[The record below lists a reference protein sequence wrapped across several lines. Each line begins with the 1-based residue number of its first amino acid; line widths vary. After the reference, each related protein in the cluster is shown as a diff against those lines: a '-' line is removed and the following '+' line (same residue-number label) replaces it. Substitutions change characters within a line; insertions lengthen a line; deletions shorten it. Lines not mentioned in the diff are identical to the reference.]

1 MQQAILVGKDI
12 GVGMEFIRER
22 IGKIKE
28 YLDELRYPKTQ
39 EITHYKFLQT
49 NEKFEDIRNLDTSK
63 WNTFDHHQIW
73 GGHREY
79 YWFETMI
86 SIPEEY
92 CGHCVI
98 FELRTGKEGGWDATN
113 PQFSL
118 YVNGVL
124 RQGLDVNHR
133 EATLTENAVP
143 GEKYR
148 IVLSAFTGDANFSL
162 HLNSSFKILDLM
174 TEKYYFDI
182 LVPYEVAGLLSPEDK
197 AFHDIINRL
206 NESINLL
213 DLRKE
218 YSQKYYDSLKIAQD
232 YLTVKFYNRYCGNS
246 EAKVFCVGHTH
257 IDVAWLWTL
266 SVTRDK
272 VVRSFS
278 TVLELMRRYPE
289 YKFMS
294 SQPQLYQYVKEN
306 APEQYEEIKQRVEE
320 GRWEVEGGMWVE
332 ADCNLTSGESLV
344 RQFLYGKRF
353 FKKEFEKDNV
363 ILWLP
368 DVFGYSAALPQIMKK
383 CGIKYFMT
391 TKISWNE
398 MNRIPYDTFEWEG
411 IDGTK
416 VLTHF
421 IAAREYFKTA
431 PADDPD
437 RNKSFYNALLNPSYV
452 KGNWQ
457 RYSQKQLNDSV
468 LMAFG
473 YGDGGGGPT
482 KEMLENY
489 ERLQKGIPGC
499 PVTVMSTVKD
509 YFELLEKQVMGH
521 KYLPTW
527 TGELYLEYHRGT
539 YTSMGRNKK
548 YNRRSEF
555 AYQNAELYALMDES
569 WLNGV
574 YPEDKIRDAWEVILR
589 NQFHDILPG
598 SSIKEVYDESR
609 AEYEAVLSVNQEL
622 VGQSLRHLADR
633 IDAPE
638 NSLVVFNPNGFE
650 GSGIVSFPC
659 PKGFLS
665 PQVYDGK
672 IKLKSQKTSE
682 GDIVFVAVN
691 VPGKGYKTFSLNEE
705 AIDAEPIHIT
715 EKHMENSYFSIDL
728 NEKGHFTCIY
738 DKAAKRNILK
748 PGENGNVII
757 SYEDRPHN
765 FDTWN
770 LDHYYEEKSWEADDI
785 EAIEVIEEG
794 PVRATLRISRKYL
807 DSYLSQDISIY
818 SELPCID
825 IKNCI
830 DWKEKQ
836 IFLKNY
842 FPLDIHTDEAT
853 FEIQFGNVK
862 RATHYNTSW
871 DRARFEVCAHKW
883 IDVAEDSYGVSVLS
897 DCKYGYSVHDGVI
910 GLSMIKSGIY
920 PNPDADKEYHEFT
933 YSLYPHAGNWREA
946 GTVAKAYL
954 LNNPFSAVIKDS
966 DGGILVAS
974 QSFVSVDC
982 DNVVIETVKKAEEG
996 NEIIIRLYECFNR
1009 RNDVTLTFAKE
1020 IQSIKECNLL
1030 EEDTGDIEYRG
1041 NKADFVI
1048 KPYEIRTF
1056 KVEL

>member
-1 MQQAILVGKDI
+1 
-12 GVGMEFIRER
+12 MEFLKER
-22 IGKIKE
+22 IGKITE
-28 YLDELRYPKTQ
+28 YLSDLRYPQIQ

-49 NEKFEDIRNLDTSK
+49 LEKFEDIRNLDTSN
-63 WNTFDHHQIW
+63 WDDFDHRQIW

-79 YWFETMI
+79 YWFETLI
-86 SIPEEY
+86 TIPEEY
-92 CGHCVI
+92 SGHCVVY
-98 FELRTGKEGGWDATN
+98 ELKTGKEGCWDATN

-118 YVNGVL
+118 YINGVL
-124 RQGLDVNHR
+124 KQGLDVNHR
-133 EATLTENAVP
+133 EVVLTENAAA
-143 GEKYR
+143 GEPYR
-148 IVLSAFTGDANFSL
+148 IVLSAFTGDSNFSL
-162 HLNSSFKILDLM
+162 LLNSSIKILDLV

-182 LVPYEVAGLLSPEDK
+182 LVPYEAACLLNTEDM
-197 AFHDIINRL
+197 AFHEIINSL

-218 YSQKYYDSLKIAQD
+218 YSQEYYNSLKAAQD
-232 YLTVKFYNRYCGNS
+232 YLTENFYAKYCGNR
-246 EAKVFCVGHTH
+246 EAKIFCIGHTH

-306 APEQYEEIKQRVEE
+306 APSVYEEIKQRVEE
-320 GRWEVEGGMWVE
+320 GRWEVEGGMWIE

-344 RQFLYGKRF
+344 RQFLYGKHF
-353 FKKEFEKDNV
+353 FKEEFGKDNV

-398 MNRIPYDTFEWEG
+398 FNKIPYDTFEWEG
-411 IDGTK
+411 LDGTK

-421 IAAREYFKTA
+421 ISAREYYKTT
-431 PADDPD
+431 PIDDPD
-437 RNKSFYNALLNPSYV
+437 VNKTYYNALLNPSFV

-457 RYSQKQLNDSV
+457 KYSQKHLNDSV

-499 PVTVMSTVKD
+499 PVTVMSTAKD

-548 YNRRSEF
+548 YNRKSEF
-555 AYQNAELYALMDES
+555 AYQNAELYALMDEK
-569 WLNGV
+569 WLKGV
-574 YPEDKIRDAWEVILR
+574 YPKEKIQNAWKVILR

-609 AEYEAVLSVNQEL
+609 EEYETILSMNQEL
-622 VGQSLRHLADR
+622 VEQSLRHLTEQ

-638 NSLVVFNPNGFE
+638 NSLVVFNPNSFK
-650 GSGIVSFPC
+650 GSGILSFSC
-659 PKGFLS
+659 PEGLLN
-665 PQVYDGK
+665 PGVYDGK
-672 IKLKSQKTSE
+672 VKLKTQKTSD
-682 GDIVFVAVN
+682 GRLLFLADG
-691 VPGKGYKTFSLNEE
+691 VPGKGYKTFYLKEQAIEE
-705 AIDAEPIHIT
+705 ESMYIT
-715 EKHMENSYFSIDL
+715 EKHMENKYFSIDI
-728 NEKGHFTCIY
+728 NEKGFFTCIY
-738 DKAAKRNILK
+738 DKEAKRNILK
-748 PGENGNVII
+748 PGEAGNVIV
-757 SYEDRPHN
+757 SYEDRPHK

-770 LDHYYEEKSWEADDI
+770 LEEYYVEKSWEIDNV
-785 EAIEVIEEG
+785 EAIEVLEQG
-794 PVRATLRISRKYL
+794 AVRATLRITRRYL
-807 DSYLSQDISIY
+807 DSHISQEISIY
-818 SELPCID
+818 SELPRID

-836 IFLKNY
+836 IFLKDY
-842 FPLDIHTDEAT
+842 FPLDIHTSEAT

-883 IDVAEDSYGVSVLS
+883 IDVAEDAYGVSILS
-897 DCKYGYSVHDGVI
+897 DCKYGYSVHDGIV

-920 PNPDADKEYHEFT
+920 PNTDADKEYHEFT
-933 YSLYPHAGNWREA
+933 YSIYPHIGDWREA
-946 GTVAKAYL
+946 GTVAQAYL
-954 LNNPFSAVIKDS
+954 LNNPFYGVLKDR
-966 DGGILVAS
+966 DGGILADS
-974 QSFVSVDC
+974 QSFLSADC
-982 DNVVIETVKKAEEG
+982 ENVVIEAVKKAEEG
-996 NEIIIRLYECFNR
+996 DEVIVRLYECFNR
-1009 RNDVTLTFAKE
+1009 RNEVTLTFAKE
-1020 IQSIKECNLL
+1020 IQWIKECNLL
-1030 EEDTGDIEYRG
+1030 EEDISEIEYHG
-1041 NKADFVI
+1041 KEASFVI
-1048 KPYEIRTF
+1048 KPYEIKTI
-1056 KVEL
+1056 KVRL

>member
-1 MQQAILVGKDI
+1 
-12 GVGMEFIRER
+12 MEFLKER
-22 IGKIKE
+22 IGKITE
-28 YLDELRYPKTQ
+28 CLGELRYPKTQ
-39 EITHYKFLQT
+39 EITQFKFLQT
-49 NEKFEDIRNLDTSK
+49 SEKFEDIKNLDTSN
-63 WNTFDHHQIW
+63 WDTIGRHEIW

-79 YWFETMI
+79 YWFETLI
-86 SIPEEY
+86 TIPEEY

-98 FELRTGKEGGWDATN
+98 YELRTGKEGGWDATN

-118 YVNGVL
+118 YINGVL
-124 RQGLDVNHR
+124 KQGLDVNHR
-133 EATLTENAVP
+133 EVVLTENAVA

-148 IVLSAFTGDANFSL
+148 IVLSAFTGDSNFSL
-162 HLNSSFKILDLM
+162 YLNSSFKTLDLI

-182 LVPYEVAGLLSPEDK
+182 LVPYEVACMLTPEDK
-197 AFHDIINRL
+197 TFHEIINSL

-218 YSQKYYDSLKIAQD
+218 YSQDYYDSLKAAQD
-232 YLTVKFYNRYCGNS
+232 YLTRNFYDRYCGNS
-246 EAKVFCVGHTH
+246 EAKVFCIGHTH

-278 TVLELMRRYPE
+278 TVLELMKRYPE

-306 APEQYEEIKQRVEE
+306 APKLYEEIKQRVKE

-353 FKKEFEKDNV
+353 FKKEFGKDNV

-368 DVFGYSAALPQIMKK
+368 DVFGYSAALPQIMNK

-398 MNRIPYDTFEWEG
+398 TNKIPYETFEWEG
-411 IDGTK
+411 LDGTK

-421 IAAREYFKTA
+421 IAAKEYYKTA
-431 PADDPD
+431 PVDDPD
-437 RNKSFYNALLNPSYV
+437 LNKTFYNASLNPSYV

-457 RYSQKQLNDSV
+457 RYSQKNLNDSV

-473 YGDGGGGPT
+473 YGDGGGGVT

-489 ERLQKGIPGC
+489 NRLQKGIPGC
-499 PVTVMSTVKD
+499 PVTVMSTAKD
-509 YFELLEKQVMGH
+509 YFELLEKQVRGN

-548 YNRRSEF
+548 YNRQSEF
-555 AYQNAELYALMDES
+555 AYQNVELFALMDEK
-569 WLNGV
+569 WLNGI
-574 YPEDKIRDAWEVILR
+574 YPKDKIRDAWEVILR

-609 AEYEAVLSVNQEL
+609 EEYEAILSLNQEL
-622 VGQSLRHLADR
+622 VENSLQHLADQ
-633 IDAPE
+633 INAPK
-638 NSLVVFNPNGFE
+638 NSLVIFNPNGFT
-650 GSGIVSFPC
+650 GSGLVSISC
-659 PKGFLS
+659 PKEYVN
-665 PQVYDGK
+665 PVVYDGK
-672 IKLKSQKTSE
+672 VKVRSQKTQD
-682 GDIVFVAVN
+682 GNIIFLADG
-691 VPGKGYKTFSLNEE
+691 VPGKGYKTLYLNEE
-705 AIDAEPIHIT
+705 AVDAMPMHIT
-715 EKHMENSYFSIDL
+715 ETHMENRYFSIDL
-728 NEKGHFTCIY
+728 NKKGYFTSIY

-748 PGENGNVII
+748 PGEYGNVIT
-757 SYEDRPHN
+757 SFEDRPHN
-765 FDTWN
+765 FDAWDLN
-770 LDHYYEEKSWEADDI
+770 NYYVEKSWEVDDI
-785 EAIEVIEEG
+785 EAIEVIEQG

-807 DSYLSQDISIY
+807 DSYISQDISIY
-818 SELPCID
+818 SELPRID

-853 FEIQFGNVK
+853 YEIQFGNVK
-862 RATHYNTSW
+862 RDTHYNTSW

-883 IDVAEDSYGVSVLS
+883 IDVAEDSYGVSILS
-897 DCKYGYSVHDGVI
+897 DCKYGYSVHDGII

-933 YSLYPHAGNWREA
+933 YSIYPHSGDWREA
-946 GTVAKAYL
+946 GTVAQSYL
-954 LNNPFSAVIKDS
+954 LNNPFSAVMKEK
-966 DGGILVAS
+966 DGGTLAAS
-974 QSFVSVDC
+974 QSFVMTDC
-982 DNVVIETVKKAEEG
+982 KNVVIETVKKAEEG
-996 NEIIIRLYECFNR
+996 DEIIIRLYECFNR
-1009 RNDVTLTFAKE
+1009 RNDVILAFSKE
-1020 IQSIKECNLL
+1020 IQSIMECNLL
-1030 EEDTGDIEYRG
+1030 EEDTNVIDYRG
-1041 NKADFVI
+1041 KNAFFAI
-1048 KPYEIRTF
+1048 KPYEIKTF
-1056 KVEL
+1056 KVKLQNY

>member
-1 MQQAILVGKDI
+1 
-12 GVGMEFIRER
+12 MEFLRER
-22 IGKIKE
+22 IGRITE
-28 YLDELRYPKTQ
+28 YLGDLRYPMLQ
-39 EITHYKFLQT
+39 EITQYKFIQT
-49 NEKFEDIRNLDTSK
+49 ADKFKDIRNLDTSS
-63 WNTFDHHQIW
+63 WEVFDHRQIW

-79 YWFETMI
+79 YWFETLI
-86 SIPEEY
+86 TIPKEY
-92 CGHCVI
+92 AGHCVI
-98 FELRTGKEGGWDATN
+98 YELKTGKEGCWDATN

-118 YVNGVL
+118 YVNGEL
-124 RQGLDVNHR
+124 KQGLDVNHR
-133 EATLTENAVP
+133 EAVLAEDAVA
-143 GEKYR
+143 GDTYR
-148 IVLSAFTGDANFSL
+148 IVLSAFSGDTNFSL
-162 HLNSSFKILDLM
+162 HLNSSVKVLDLR

-182 LVPYEVAGLLSPEDK
+182 LIPYEVACLLSDEDK
-197 AFHDIINRL
+197 EYHDIINKL

-218 YSQKYYDSLKIAQD
+218 HSQAYYDSLKSAQE
-232 YLTVKFYNRYCGNS
+232 YITEKFYDRYCGS
-246 EAKVFCVGHTH
+246 REAKVFCVGHTH

-306 APEQYEEIKQRVEE
+306 APELYQEIKKRVEE

-344 RQFLYGKRF
+344 RQFLYGKSF
-353 FKKEFEKDNV
+353 FKEEFNKDNV

-368 DVFGYSAALPQIMKK
+368 DVFGYSSALPQIMKK

-398 MNRIPYDTFEWEG
+398 TNRIPYETFEWEG
-411 IDGTK
+411 LDGTK
-416 VLTHF
+416 ILTHF
-421 IAAREYFKTA
+421 IAAKEYDKVA
-431 PADDPD
+431 PVDDPD
-437 RNKSFYNALLNPSYV
+437 INKTFYNALLNPSYV
-452 KGNWQ
+452 KGNWL
-457 RYSQKQLNDSV
+457 RYGQKNLNDSV

-489 ERLQKGIPGC
+489 KRLQKGIPGC
-499 PVTVMSTVKD
+499 PVTIMSTTKD
-509 YFELLEKQVMGH
+509 YFELLENQVAGH

-555 AYQNAELYALMDES
+555 AYQNAELYAVMDEN
-569 WLNGV
+569 WLKGE
-574 YPEDKIRDAWEVILR
+574 YPKDKIREAWEVILR

-598 SSIKEVYDESR
+598 TSIKEVYDESR
-609 AEYEAVLSVNQEL
+609 EEYEAIQTINHEL
-622 VGQSLRHLADR
+622 VEQSLQHLADQ
-633 IDAPE
+633 IDAPK
-638 NSLVVFNPNGFE
+638 NSLVIFNPNSFE
-650 GSGIVSFPC
+650 SSGIVSFSC
-659 PKGFLS
+659 PKELIN
-665 PQVYDGK
+665 PQVYDGDFRVK
-672 IKLKSQKTSE
+672 CQKAQDGKFIFAAE
-682 GDIVFVAVN
+682 CI
-691 VPGKGYKTFSLNEE
+691 PGKGYKTFSLKEE
-705 AIDAEPIHIT
+705 AVDKNLILIT
-715 EKHMENSYFSIDL
+715 EKHMENKYYSIDL
-728 NEKGHFTCIY
+728 NEKGYFTFIY
-738 DKAAKRNILK
+738 DKKAKRNILK
-748 PGENGNVII
+748 SGERGNVII

-770 LDHYYEEKSWEADDI
+770 LDHYYEEKSWEVDDV
-785 EAIEVIEEG
+785 EAIEVVEQG

-807 DSYLSQDISIY
+807 DSHITQDISIY
-818 SELPCID
+818 SDLPRID

-883 IDVAEDSYGVSVLS
+883 IDVAEDSYGVSFLS
-897 DCKYGYSVHDGVI
+897 DCKYGYNVHNGVV

-920 PNPDADKEYHEFT
+920 PNPEADKEYHEFI
-933 YSLYPHAGNWREA
+933 YSIYPHTGNWKEA
-946 GTVAKAYL
+946 GTVAQAYL
-954 LNNPFSAVIKDS
+954 FNNPLSAIMKERE
-966 DGGILVAS
+966 GGMLAAS
-974 QSFVSVDC
+974 QSFVCVDC
-982 DNVVIETVKKAEEG
+982 DNVVIETIKKAEEG
-996 NEIIIRLYECFNR
+996 DEIILRLYECFNR
-1009 RNDVTLTFAKE
+1009 RNDVVLTFPKE
-1020 IQSIKECNLL
+1020 IRYITECNLL
-1030 EEDTGDIEYRG
+1030 EEDTGAIEHQG
-1041 NKADFVI
+1041 KNAFFAM
-1048 KPYEIRTF
+1048 KPYEIKTM
-1056 KVEL
+1056 KVKL